1 MCKEVLW
8 EHTKPVVDPPQEV
21 PAVRGL
27 RGAEDDRYQ
36 NTAQH
41 LEDRC
46 REFDP
51 FYQTQNWFSILTI
64 LPDLLLPSPSL
75 KTSLLSLLK
84 EISVGALV
92 KSAAGWIGSA
102 FSLTNLHL
110 PTTAKVKENATLV
123 RKKIFFPLRT
133 VCIHES

>member
-1 MCKEVLW
+1 MLW

-21 PAVRGL
+21 LAVRGL

-41 LEDRC
+41 LEDRY

-92 KSAAGWIGSA
+92 KSAAGWIRSA

-110 PTTAKVKENATLV
+110 PTTAKMKENATLV

>member
-1 MCKEVLW
+1 MEVCKEVHW
-8 EHTKPVVDPPQEV
+8 EHTKPVVDPPQV

-41 LEDRC
+41 LENRY

-75 KTSLLSLLK
+75 KTSLLSLPK
-84 EISVGALV
+84 EISVGASV
-92 KSAAGWIGSA
+92 QSSAG
-102 FSLTNLHL
+102 
-110 PTTAKVKENATLV
+110 
-123 RKKIFFPLRT
+123 
-133 VCIHES
+133 